1 SGRLGLYDKTVGTG
15 TRYLT
20 TAGHCPNTLSY
31 TGVNLPIKGENYQ
44 ANTNNDFQWHTTAG
58 FDRLTNQ
65 IYDGLSTNYTISY
78 VYPYSSMAT
87 GDFVCK
93 YGAIT
98 GYTCGTVTSKNYNF
112 IGASGFVVV
121 RGVNGENMSDP
132 GDSGGPWYNDEYA
145 EAWGSH
151 SDSSRDNGND
161 GVFMPISNIS
171 ASNLAVLTTP

>member
-1 SGRLGLYDKTVGTG
+1 MGTG

-78 VYPYSSMAT
+78 VYPY
-87 GDFVCK
+87 
-93 YGAIT
+93 
-98 GYTCGTVTSKNYNF
+98 
-112 IGASGFVVV
+112 
-121 RGVNGENMSDP
+121 
-132 GDSGGPWYNDEYA
+132 
-145 EAWGSH
+145 
-151 SDSSRDNGND
+151 
-161 GVFMPISNIS
+161 
-171 ASNLAVLTTP
+171 